1 MFEKIVVATDLS
13 PASDRLISCLQG
25 LRPFGAREAILVH
38 ALGIRHLEAMK
49 YELARLVEPRLM
61 QQKAELE
68 AQGFKTDVRIPS
80 GPPPLEIDRVARTEK
95 VSLVVVGS
103 HGGTFAFEMPLGSC
117 AHALIHHATLPTL
130 VIRMRMIEEDVPGRC
145 DALCVD
151 LSKGLL
157 FPTDFSDNAERAF
170 AYVSKMAETG
180 VHHVTLLHVQDKD
193 RIAPHLQ
200 DRLQEFN
207 AIDGARLERLATS
220 LRSRA
225 SVTVDVE
232 IAYGSPVQEI
242 VRRANEQADTMIVMG
257 SQGRGRIPET
267 FLGSVSH
274 QVVRLAKV
282 PVLLVPAAAPAP

>member
-49 YELARLVEPRLM
+49 YELARLVEPRLAE
-61 QQKAELE
+61 QRAELE
-68 AQGFKTDVRIPS
+68 ALGFKTDTRIAV
-80 GPPPLEIDRVARTEK
+80 GPPPLEVDRVAKAEGA
-95 VSLVVVGS
+95 SLVVVGS
-103 HGGTFAFEMPLGSC
+103 HGGTLAFEMPLGSC

-130 VIRMRMIEEDVPGRC
+130 VIRMRMIEEAAPGRC

-151 LSKGLL
+151 LSQRIL

-170 AYVSKMAETG
+170 AYVGKMAEKG
-180 VHHVTLLHVQDKD
+180 VHHVMLLHVQDKD
-193 RIAPHLQ
+193 RIEPHLR
-200 DRLQEFN
+200 DRLEEFN
-207 AIDGARLERLATS
+207 AIDRARLNRLAAS

-225 SVTVDVE
+225 SVTVDID
-232 IAYGSPVQEI
+232 IAYGSAIQEI
-242 VRRANEQADTMIVMG
+242 VNRANEQADTMIVMG

-282 PVLLVPAAAPAP
+282 PVLLVPAAAPVP

>member
-49 YELARLVEPRLM
+49 YELARLVAPRLI
-61 QQKAELE
+61 QQKAQLE

-95 VSLVVVGS
+95 GSLVVAGS
-103 HGGTFAFEMPLGSC
+103 HGGTLAFEMPLGSC

-130 VIRMRMIEEDVPGRC
+130 VIRMRMIEEDAPGRC

-151 LSKGLL
+151 LSKRLL

-200 DRLQEFN
+200 DRLEEFN
-207 AIDGARLERLATS
+207 AIDGARLERLAAS

-232 IAYGSPVQEI
+232 VAYGCPVQEI

>member
-49 YELARLVEPRLM
+49 YELARLVEPRLA
-61 QQKAELE
+61 QQRTEME
-68 AQGFKTDVRIPS
+68 VHGFKTDTRIAV
-80 GPPPLEIDRVARTEK
+80 GPPPLEVDRVAKAEGA
-95 VSLVVVGS
+95 SLVVVGS
-103 HGGTFAFEMPLGSC
+103 HGGTLAFEMPLGSC

-130 VIRMRMIEEDVPGRC
+130 VIRMRMIEKDTLGRC
-145 DALCVD
+145 DALCID
-151 LSKGLL
+151 LSKRIL

-170 AYVSKMAETG
+170 AYVEKMAETG
-180 VHHVTLLHVQDKD
+180 VHHITLLHVQDRE
-193 RIAPHLQ
+193 RIEPHLQ
-200 DRLQEFN
+200 DRLEEFN
-207 AIDGARLERLATS
+207 SIDRARLDRLATS

-225 SVTVDVE
+225 TATVAIE
-232 IAYGSPVQEI
+232 IAYGSPIREI
-242 VRRANEQADTMIVMG
+242 VNRANAQADTMIVMG

-274 QVVRLAKV
+274 QVVWLATV
-282 PVLLVPAAAPAP
+282 PV